1 MDYSYWI
8 ARIQAS
14 RTSKF
19 DWRDQPI
26 FIIISIQI
34 INDILP
40 PRRTWFVPTGRYKHW
55 EQERCETLLQGMS
68 LWSPLQRWSGASCAP
83 LSMSSQSEMA
93 HTGVALKLRRGLST
107 PRYIFIPH
115 QMQTQIEL
123 ATSLMMLREVAT
135 NNKQG
140 SRTRWRWFQDDDD
153 SLTRFRTK
161 ARKLGKAHHSEVV
174 SRLFNLVTRADAL
187 SNRYRIS
194 NLPCKMRLRDFKN
207 LEPQQ
212 GSYRIIDPISSRQG
226 ICQRQLL

>member
-1 MDYSYWI
+1 MVCAHRALQALG
-8 ARIQAS
+8 AREVRNVTAGHV
-14 RTSKF
+14 
-19 DWRDQPI
+19 
-26 FIIISIQI
+26 
-34 INDILP
+34 
-40 PRRTWFVPTGRYKHW
+40 FVVAVA
-55 EQERCETLLQGMS
+55 TLVGGL
-68 LWSPLQRWSGASCAP
+68 LCTFEHV
-83 LSMSSQSEMA
+83 LSDGT

-123 ATSLMMLREVAT
+123 ATSLTMLREVAT

-174 SRLFNLVTRADAL
+174 SLLFNVVTRADAL

-207 LEPQQ
+207 L
-212 GSYRIIDPISSRQG
+212 G
-226 ICQRQLL
+226 RQLQNRSHLFQTRHLPATAPLSQGRTWLAKDETQCCA